1 MLTYSMYAPL
11 RFSKNTIFGSP
22 WAESQQALDLT
33 TKKLLPPPTAEQLDA
48 MRAQL
53 RSGDAYRQ
61 LDVLETAWQY
71 GAGAEPLVPDIA
83 VLLTSQDYV
92 PVSARKYDF
101 SGHAP
106 IAQSARSAIESIGVP
121 PDLETLR
128 ALLADHRIF
137 ELPEASYDQGAY
149 IGDYGT
155 EYVAP
160 AGSAARLCE
169 LMGLDTAQLLEPLGL
184 NAFAE
189 NELISWPAQRA
200 IMKLATLLGD
210 PGSDPYAQA
219 ALAALATVIE
229 ALPEVVSP
237 ASKRGF
243 ALRDLA
249 QHIRKKL
256 LRTRV

>member
-1 MLTYSMYAPL
+1 M
-11 RFSKNTIFGSP
+11 
-22 WAESQQALDLT
+22 AEA
-33 TKKLLPPPTAEQLDA
+33 KKLLPSPSAEQLEA
-48 MRAQL
+48 MRAEL
-53 RSGDAYRQ
+53 RSGDPYRQ
-61 LDVLETAWQY
+61 LAVLEVAWQY
-71 GAGAEPLVPDIA
+71 GPGATPLVPDMA
-83 VLLTSQDYV
+83 ALLTSQDYV
-92 PVSARKYDF
+92 PVNARKYDF

-106 IAQSARSAIESIGVP
+106 IAQSAMSAIESIGVP
-121 PDLETLR
+121 PNQETLR

-155 EYVAP
+155 EYIAP

-169 LMGLDTAQLLEPLGL
+169 LMGVDTARLLDPLGS

-200 IMKLATLLGD
+200 IMKLAALLGE
-210 PGSDPYAQA
+210 PGSDPFAQA

-229 ALPEVVSP
+229 ALPEVVAP